1 MGGDLQLR
9 RASADDRETLLSM
22 QALSM
27 RILATPFYGDR
38 AVEAFVAMG
47 TMDDALLEEGRYYL
61 AEIDGQLVGSGGWST
76 QMPGYAAILE
86 AKPAND
92 SDIKARVRSVY
103 VHPLF
108 VRQGIARTLM
118 EHIEE
123 DIVKA
128 GFDTGYLGATL
139 SGLPLYRRLGW
150 HGSLPLVLQLPGNEN
165 LVGINM
171 AKRLGAANEQRDL
184 IPT

>member
-9 RASADDRETLLSM
+9 RASTDDREALLNM

-61 AEIDGQLVGSGGWST
+61 AEVDGQLVGSGGWST

-108 VRQGIARTLM
+108 VRQGIARLPAPGIAAAGERELGRHQHGQAPWRRERATRPHPDIASNTGCLTTR
-118 EHIEE
+118 ELLLRQPKAEPDQEE
-123 DIVKA
+123 
-128 GFDTGYLGATL
+128 L
-139 SGLPLYRRLGW
+139 
-150 HGSLPLVLQLPGNEN
+150 
-165 LVGINM
+165 
-171 AKRLGAANEQRDL
+171 
-184 IPT
+184 